1 MLKNMDE
8 LYDYVYSFINIEKG
22 QKLNKKTKE
31 VYTLK
36 NINEILKHF
45 NNPQENQKIIH
56 VSGTKGKGSV
66 TLLISHLLKRM
77 KFNVST
83 FISPHLININERFLN
98 NLNEISDEELLEITN
113 EVKTVIDENNL
124 LPTTFELLFV
134 VFLLF
139 AGKKKSDYLVIEV
152 GLGGRLDTTN
162 IVLPL
167 ISVITPVSFDHTN
180 ILGKRLKDIAY
191 EKAGIIKENREVVIS
206 RQKKSAREI
215 LVQKAKES
223 NSKLYD
229 VKNHFKLIEYRPKA
243 DGVYFDFKF
252 NNIIIKDFYISL
264 LGSHQIDNFFSALLS
279 VYLIDNSVLDII
291 DKSKKFIV
299 KVPCRI
305 ELVQKNIPVIIDVS
319 HNRDSANKLKKTL
332 IEHFPEIR
340 KWIILS
346 SLSVNKDYKG
356 FYKELSDIAE
366 LLIITSPS
374 RYKEAQP
381 EKVYSTAKKIFN
393 NTIFI
398 KDQEEAY
405 KKALSYNL
413 PLLVTGSFYLAGPIL
428 EKWKI
433 K

>member
-291 DKSKKFIV
+291 DKSKNLLLKY
-299 KVPCRI
+299 RA
-305 ELVQKNIPVIIDVS
+305 VS
-319 HNRDSANKLKKTL
+319 S
-332 IEHFPEIR
+332 
-340 KWIILS
+340 
-346 SLSVNKDYKG
+346 
-356 FYKELSDIAE
+356 
-366 LLIITSPS
+366 
-374 RYKEAQP
+374 
-381 EKVYSTAKKIFN
+381 
-393 NTIFI
+393 
-398 KDQEEAY
+398 
-405 KKALSYNL
+405 
-413 PLLVTGSFYLAGPIL
+413 
-428 EKWKI
+428 
-433 K
+433 